1 MKNKEKKIQ
10 SKTEMTFVSV
20 VNLINSLAR
29 FQFVKW
35 REKSRKILLKRQYG
49 QYGGRELFMEIE

>member
-29 FQFVKW
+29 FQFVK
-35 REKSRKILLKRQYG
+35 
-49 QYGGRELFMEIE
+49 